1 MMLSAAA
8 AVALLVGLM
17 QTAPAPA
24 PARGSEV
31 ITAIRVH
38 GNTATPDANIVE
50 MSGLVAGAPFADAM
64 LAGARRRLEATHRF
78 EHVDVAKRYASIT
91 DPSQLIVLIVVDE
104 GAVSVDWS
112 GTHEA
117 AATVVRRRGFGR
129 QLMFLPIVDA
139 EDGYGLTYGVR
150 AAYVSRGAS
159 LGRISLPLTWGG
171 TKQAG
176 VEFDRPLASGPLTR
190 VQAGADVQRRRNP
203 AFDEDDTRRRVWA
216 RAERRFG
223 PLRGGVTADR
233 QHVSFADRQDHV
245 TSYGADVTY
254 DTRVDPLFPRNA
266 VDLSAAW
273 IARRIRPG
281 GVVHQT
287 TLDGQGY
294 LGLIGQS
301 VLALRAT
308 REAADAPL
316 PPYFKS
322 LVGGWSNLRGFTAG
336 AFTGD
341 TAVTGSLELRVP
353 LSSPL
358 HVARFGVSAFV
369 DAGTAYDDGARL
381 ADQPLHVGIGGGVWW
396 SAAVFHL
403 GVSAAHGRGAST
415 RVNFGGGL
423 EF

>member
-8 AVALLVGLM
+8 ALALLLGLT
-17 QTAPAPA
+17 QTTPAPL
-24 PARGSEV
+24 PAGEV
-31 ITAIRVH
+31 IAAIRVH
-38 GNTATPDANIVE
+38 GNTATPDAEIVE
-50 MSGLVAGAPFADAM
+50 VSGLAAGASFADAL
-64 LAGARRRLEATHRF
+64 LADARRRLEATHRF
-78 EHVDVAKRYASIT
+78 EHVDVEKRYASIT
-91 DPSQLIVLIVVDE
+91 DPSQVIVLIVVDE
-104 GAVSVDWS
+104 GPVSVDWS

-117 AATVVRRRGFGR
+117 ATVVRRRGLGR
-129 QLMFLPIVDA
+129 HLMFLPIVDA
-139 EDGYGLTYGVR
+139 EDGYGLTYGAR
-150 AAYVSRGAS
+150 MAYVSPAGSRGRLSA
-159 LGRISLPLTWGG
+159 PLTWGG

-176 VEFDRPLASGPLTR
+176 FEFDRPFNAGPLTR

-216 RAERRFG
+216 RAERRIG

-233 QHVSFADRQDHV
+233 QHVSFADRRDHV
-245 TSYGADVTY
+245 TSYGADVTF

-266 VDLSAAW
+266 VDLTAAW
-273 IARRIRPG
+273 IARRITPGG

-294 LGLIGQS
+294 LGLIGPS

-308 REAADAPL
+308 RESTDAPL

-369 DAGTAYDDGARL
+369 DTGTAYDYGARL

-396 SAAVFHL
+396 SAAMFHL